1 MEHKQTVTEVK
12 ESRLSVK
19 QKVLFGMGDYLNTI
33 TYGMISAFLMAF
45 LTDTL
50 LIPMAA
56 VTAIMSL
63 SKLWDA
69 INDPVIGVIIDKSR
83 SPKGVYRPWLIR
95 MMVPFALSNILL
107 WLPIGHWSTS
117 AKITVVSIVYC
128 LYMVFFTAYHI
139 AYGSLGG
146 AMTQNTDDRG
156 SLYGYRL
163 GTSQLLFWLMTV
175 LWLPLINLL
184 MSGGMAQD
192 KAYFTAAIIFTVP
205 GLLFAVL
212 LYRNIQGSRRAP
224 EEHQAAR
231 KGSLALRHSER
242 PVAHG
247 HVRPVRLRYLH
258 VRPQRRHDVLLHL
271 LCRQHQPLYDL

>member
-175 LWLPLINLL
+175 
-184 MSGGMAQD
+184 
-192 KAYFTAAIIFTVP
+192 
-205 GLLFAVL
+205 
-212 LYRNIQGSRRAP
+212 
-224 EEHQAAR
+224 
-231 KGSLALRHSER
+231 
-242 PVAHG
+242 
-247 HVRPVRLRYLH
+247 
-258 VRPQRRHDVLLHL
+258 
-271 LCRQHQPLYDL
+271 CRSSTC